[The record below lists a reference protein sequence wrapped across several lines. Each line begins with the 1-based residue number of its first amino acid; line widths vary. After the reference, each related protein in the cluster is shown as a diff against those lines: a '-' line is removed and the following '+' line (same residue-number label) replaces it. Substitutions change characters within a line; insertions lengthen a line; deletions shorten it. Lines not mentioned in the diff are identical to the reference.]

1 MMEILKRPISHEDR
15 TGPAFWVDEAIWG
28 HRLHDEQTPWL
39 ILLEFLGVL
48 RSEHVAG
55 RALAEEEFNAL
66 SYRPQTQLRLRNLI
80 FNNPYLLT
88 IGAEKLSDDA
98 AWTKWLELMEQNAGG
113 LESRDFSYLRGRF
126 DSFDDFASVVGFL
139 QSSAIEGTS
148 NKRWSSKFVF
158 PFGPS
163 ALYEDAAVTASG
175 VSTDRR
181 FFARTGEV
189 LYLMLCRSKRAAELK
204 ERLVA
209 KLFEQPTVYDRL
221 VAALQGEPQLAERDR
236 PGSYLP
242 CSTHPIFDQLAEDW
256 IAILDSPIS
265 VFDALPHIVTITGLN
280 LVRYQLDRARELLD
294 SVPITMI
301 CEIVSPRK
309 TVIRDL
315 AADSFQAN
323 NALPGLAIE
332 HYVRSAECSHEWQ
345 HAVKSDDAVL
355 SAAEVL
361 GRQFDWPDPDDLPT
375 GMSNPGD
382 LIEELVGRA
391 KTRHAQ
397 HVGKVHSTWARQI
410 GLSSRRSSRRVRYAP
425 TDRLLKTLVVCC
437 VSERMEF
444 KDFLAALHDCYGF
457 VIGDQQAAS
466 IIGAGKADQEDFS
479 DNARRL
485 EERLISL
492 GLLNRLS
499 DSAAYV
505 ENPFRREV
513 RA

>member
-1 MMEILKRPISHEDR
+1 MEILKRPISHEDR

-48 RSEHVAG
+48 RSEQLAG
-55 RALAEEEFNAL
+55 RALAEAEFNAL

-88 IGAEKLSDDA
+88 IGAERLSDDA

-126 DSFDDFASVVGFL
+126 DTFEDLASVVGFL

-163 ALYEDAAVTASG
+163 ALYEDAAVTSSG

-204 ERLVA
+204 ERLVG

-236 PGSYLP
+236 PGAYLP

-315 AADSFQAN
+315 AADSFQSN

-332 HYVRSAECSHEWQ
+332 HYVRSAETSHEWQ
-345 HAVKSDDAVL
+345 VAVASDDALL

-361 GRQFDWPDPDDLPT
+361 GHQFDWPDPDDLPT
-375 GMSNPGD
+375 GMSNPAD
-382 LIEELVGRA
+382 LINELVARA
-391 KTRHAQ
+391 KTRHGQ

-437 VSERMEF
+437 VRERMEF
-444 KDFLAALHDCYGF
+444 KDFLAALYERYGL

-466 IIGAGKADQEDFS
+466 IIGAGRADQEDFS